1 MYLCI
6 NKEICGLVESDKWLF
21 WHHGIFGSFRGDTI
35 VVISTDVS
43 SVLDSNKLIIIYI
56 FGDMS
61 AFVTS
66 GKKSKCLFKL

>member
-1 MYLCI
+1 MISGY
-6 NKEICGLVESDKWLF
+6 F
-21 WHHGIFGSFRGDTI
+21 GIMEFSVVLGGTI

-43 SVLDSNKLIIIYI
+43 SVLDSNKLIIIHI

-66 GKKSKCLFKL
+66 GKPSKCLFKL